1 MKGSQ
6 LKLFYK
12 IMLIFLNRIKKKKN
26 IIYFIFNIFGN
37 ILMENYCDLELFNLS
52 YSRN

>member
-12 IMLIFLNRIKKKKN
+12 IMLIFLNRIKKKIKKYN
-26 IIYFIFNIFGN
+26 
-37 ILMENYCDLELFNLS
+37 LF
-52 YSRN
+52 YI

>member
-12 IMLIFLNRIKKKKN
+12 IMLIFLNRIKKKIKKYN
-26 IIYFIFNIFGN
+26 LFYISYFW
-37 ILMENYCDLELFNLS
+37 EHS
-52 YSRN
+52 YGKLL